1 MTLLNSLKL
10 ASIKRPIS
18 QSPVIYRR
26 NKLSANIFEQI
37 QMARAAQDGTEYAPT
52 HYKTV
57 VNKTTGEKQ
66 EVKVPKRLKR
76 WWWFGPDGQLVL
88 SVFYGNK
95 TIELAKGKNCVQLQ
109 NQSNLIPTLEIL
121 KQAVEA
127 GELDAAIDV
136 VSKSIR
142 SKIRAVGKIF

>member
-10 ASIKRPIS
+10 ASVNRTAT

-26 NKLSANIFEQI
+26 NKLSAKLWEQI
-37 QMARAAQDGTEYAPT
+37 QIARSAQEGIEYAPT

-57 VNKTTGEKQ
+57 LNKATGEKH
-66 EVKVPKRLKR
+66 EVKALKRLKR
-76 WWWFGPDGQLVL
+76 WWWFSPDGQLVL

-109 NQSNLIPTLEIL
+109 NQSDLVPTLEIL

-127 GELDAAIDV
+127 GELDAAIEV

-142 SKIRAVGKIF
+142 SKIRVSG

>member
-1 MTLLNSLKL
+1 MALLNTLKL
-10 ASIKRPIS
+10 ASVKRTNT

-26 NKLSANIFEQI
+26 NKLSAKLWEQI
-37 QMARAAQDGTEYAPT
+37 QIARSAQDGIEYAPT

-57 VNKTTGEKQ
+57 TNKATGEKH
-66 EVKVPKRLKR
+66 EVKALKRLKR
-76 WWWFGPDGQLVL
+76 WWWNGPDGQLVM

-95 TIELAKGKNCVQLQ
+95 TIELAKGKNCVELK
-109 NQSNLIPTLEIL
+109 NQSDLIPTLEIL

-142 SKIRAVGKIF
+142 SKIRAAG